1 MTERVPSGR
10 NRHFTKTV
18 WQKKIGV
25 VRENDMTFQTIR
37 TLGLLSLLLGLGLG
51 STASGA
57 ELGPLPAS
65 GNAHLE
71 APKAIPFDIP
81 SLKKHWRERIEAI
94 KAKGM
99 LPVIDAESSFN
110 SNKLNLRRFAQEMD
124 EVGVALVAYSHDSN
138 RPGWSD
144 MAARVVGIDPWR
156 FIPTTNGGV
165 HPAWTENPRDFMAET
180 MKHATADGYPL
191 LGEFEFRHYPSPRQL
206 KRGELFR
213 DVDIPINGPSGQE
226 LFAFS
231 ERTGLPFEIHYEIE
245 DALLPPL
252 EEMLRRYPR
261 AKVVWCH
268 LAQIRYSGRSSI
280 YGPDYLR
287 GLLER
292 YPSLYIDVAFGD
304 SFSRYPG
311 SGEYHARVW
320 SGGSV
325 KKEWVDLIVQHPWRF
340 LAAFDLG
347 GDRQDQL
354 GEYNRKLRNFL
365 NQIPDPARE
374 IVAYKAAWRLLF
386 GEELP

>member
-1 MTERVPSGR
+1 
-10 NRHFTKTV
+10 
-18 WQKKIGV
+18 
-25 VRENDMTFQTIR
+25 MTFQTIR
-37 TLGLLSLLLGLGLG
+37 MLGILSLLLGLGLG
-51 STASGA
+51 GTASGA

-99 LPVIDAESSFN
+99 LPVIDVESSFN

-124 EVGVALVAYSHDSN
+124 EAGVALVAYSHDSN

-165 HPAWTENPRDFMAET
+165 HPAWTENPRDFLADT

-213 DVDIPINGPSGQE
+213 DVDIPINGPLGQE

-231 ERTGLPFEIHYEIE
+231 ERT
-245 DALLPPL
+245 
-252 EEMLRRYPR
+252 
-261 AKVVWCH
+261 
-268 LAQIRYSGRSSI
+268 
-280 YGPDYLR
+280 
-287 GLLER
+287 
-292 YPSLYIDVAFGD
+292 
-304 SFSRYPG
+304 
-311 SGEYHARVW
+311 
-320 SGGSV
+320 
-325 KKEWVDLIVQHPWRF
+325 
-340 LAAFDLG
+340 
-347 GDRQDQL
+347 
-354 GEYNRKLRNFL
+354 
-365 NQIPDPARE
+365 
-374 IVAYKAAWRLLF
+374 
-386 GEELP
+386 